1 MQITLTWQSVITAS
15 AVLGAFIAIVTYFA
29 KVVRWVDKQ
38 GKQDKEIQEIRRHHE
53 ADMAVIKEEQALL
66 VSGVLA
72 CLKGL
77 SEQGCNG
84 PVTEAIKQYEKYLN
98 DKAHK

>member
-1 MQITLTWQSVITAS
+1 MQTIITIAAVVTALT
-15 AVLGAFIAIVTYFA
+15 VLFGKYNKGYDFV
-29 KVVRWVDKQ
+29 KKQ
-38 GKQDKEIQEIRRHHE
+38 EEQDKEIK
-53 ADMAVIKEEQALL
+53 AIKEEQALI

-84 PVTEAIKQYEKYLN
+84 AVTAAIAEIEEHLN
-98 DKAHK
+98 QKAHA

>member
-1 MQITLTWQSVITAS
+1 MQITLTWQSVITIS
-15 AVLGAFIAIVTYFA
+15 AVLGALVAIVTYFA
-29 KVVRWVDKQ
+29 KVVRWVDNQK
-38 GKQDKEIQEIRRHHE
+38 KQDEAIQEIRRHHE
-53 ADMAVIKEEQALL
+53 EDMASIKEEQALL

-84 PVTEAIKQYEKYLN
+84 PVTEAIEQYEKYLN
-98 DKAHK
+98 EKAHK

>member
-1 MQITLTWQSVITAS
+1 MQVTWQTVITAA
-15 AVLGAFIAIVTYFA
+15 AVLTALTVILKNYNKGYDFV
-29 KVVRWVDKQ
+29 KKQ
-38 GKQDKEIQEIRRHHE
+38 QEQDKEIK
-53 ADMAVIKEEQALL
+53 AIKEEQALI

-84 PVTEAIKQYEKYLN
+84 AVTDAISQFEAYLN
-98 DKAHK
+98 KKAHV